1 MRTRCRVQV
10 RPTFGAQ
17 PLAFFFAKWK
27 LGDFDEQVLAHHIG
41 NVEYVRL
48 KRKHVFLIR
57 ILFPIEKIRF
67 IDVELDILHDRVQ
80 TPHAGLAHPRAER
93 PGKLITDAKIAQDE
107 LSRHR
112 LKERNSREIS
122 NRGFLERERL
132 TTPLLDVQFLEFE
145 SHRLSPPHGTASPTP

>member
-57 ILFPIEKIRF
+57 IIFPIEKVCF

-80 TPHAGLAHPRAER
+80 TPHAGLAHPRTER
-93 PGKLITDAKIAQDE
+93 PGELIADSEMLRTNCPVTG
-107 LSRHR
+107 SR
-112 LKERNSREIS
+112 SA
-122 NRGFLERERL
+122 
-132 TTPLLDVQFLEFE
+132 TPG
-145 SHRLSPPHGTASPTP
+145 RSPTDVSSNAND